1 MSKRLIYVLNNYFK
15 KSDEHYFHV
24 INFLD
29 KLADTGVEIAL
40 IIEKSDELPVFRN
53 PNIKI
58 YPLSKGSKYL
68 RSFKFLKVLN
78 KLYTEKFSSEFLKM
92 QLFRL
97 FFIVSSLN

>member
-1 MSKRLIYVLNNYFK
+1 MSNRLIYVLNNYSK

-78 KLYTEKFSSEFLKM
+78 KLYSEGYRKI
-92 QLFRL
+92 
-97 FFIVSSLN
+97 FIRISQRVTAS